1 MAHELEIMAN
11 GEARMMYAG
20 KAPWHGLG
28 TAVQREVT
36 WDAAMKLAG
45 LDNWNVQLV
54 PVQAVMPDGSLQT
67 IDNAKAI
74 VRGMDGS
81 VFATVTDSYQTIQNE
96 EAGAFLEAM
105 VGEGLAMFHTAG
117 SLFGGRKVFASCK
130 LPGSIQVGPDQ
141 VDKYLVAMW
150 SHDTTL
156 ALHIKWTPIRV
167 VCWNTASAA
176 FQIRGGRVK
185 ATDCMT
191 IYHTKNWKDC
201 LGQAREILNVTNI
214 YYQRLEECFQK
225 LVATPFR
232 DCDFTKFVGKVYP
245 DEEKPDGKGRI
256 DRSKVR
262 DEIKLIYQTGIGLD
276 HPDVKNTR
284 WAAYNA
290 ITEYIDHHK
299 KYYEGKYGTE
309 ADMRMNAVIWG
320 GGAQVKKQALELLSV
335 P

>member
-1 MAHELEIMAN
+1 MAHELEIKAD
-11 GEARMMYAG
+11 GQARMMYAG
-20 KAPWHGLG
+20 TAPWHNLG
-28 TAVQREVT
+28 KAVEKEVT
-36 WDAAMKLAG
+36 WAGAMEAAELA
-45 LDNWNVQLV
+45 NWNVQLV
-54 PVQAVMPDGSLQT
+54 PVQAVMSDGSVKV
-67 IDNAKAI
+67 IDNGKAI
-74 VRGMDGS
+74 VRGLDGQ

-96 EAGAFLEAM
+96 EAGQFLEAM

-130 LPGSIQVGPDQ
+130 LPESIQVGPDQ

-156 ALHIKWTPIRV
+156 ALHIKWTGIRV

-201 LGQAREILNVTNI
+201 LGQAREILDVTNI
-214 YYQRLEECFQK
+214 YYQQLEKCFQQ
-225 LVATPFR
+225 LQATPFR
-232 DCDFTKFVGKVYP
+232 ESDFTKFVAKMYP
-245 DEEKPDGKGRI
+245 DEEKPSGTGKI
-256 DRSKVR
+256 DRSKIR
-262 DEIKLIYQTGIGLD
+262 EEIRAIYHTGIGLD
-276 HPDVKNTR
+276 HPHVKNTR

-290 ITEYIDHHK
+290 ITEYVDHHK
-299 KYYEGKYGTE
+299 KYYEGKYGAE

-320 GGAQVKKQALELLSV
+320 GGAQTKKEALELLTVS
-335 P
+335 